1 MPNWCNNSITIRH
14 VDPQMIE
21 RAYQALCQGQFLNE
35 FVPMPKELL
44 EGDGWYQWAVNNW
57 GTKWDVGGN
66 DCMVEKANDNEISA
80 SFDSAWAP
88 PCAAYEK
95 LAAMGFIIKAYYHEP
110 GMCFAG
116 VWTGDEDYVNDDYR
130 EYSDESAE
138 TVREAVGEE
147 LDDYWG
153 ISESMASWEDDR
165 EDQ

>member
-14 VDPQMIE
+14 VDPLMIE

-66 DCMVEKANDNEISA
+66 DCMVEKINVNEISA

-88 PCAAYEK
+88 PCTAYSQ
-95 LAAMGFIIKAYYHEP
+95 LVDQGFEIRAYYYEP

-116 VWTGDEDYVNDDYR
+116 IWTGDANGINDDYR